1 MSTRV
6 SRLRIGRNIL
16 ARLAH
21 FRVGAGT
28 MGGDRKQQARRRR
41 RRARMEERLAR
52 RDDAPATES

>member
-21 FRVGAGT
+21 FRVGAGAI
-28 MGGDRKQQARRRR
+28 GGDRRQQARRRR
-41 RRARMEERLAR
+41 RRDRMEERLAR
-52 RDDAPATES
+52 RDDTDATKG